1 MLNPSPPEK
10 FLPLC
15 RISNDGTIVI
25 GSGGRK
31 SCELCHLNSP
41 RGLAINQG
49 YSTLAATRPHRIF
62 TIPDLRAAADR
73 GPIRPTGAR
82 SRGSASAMGARGSR
96 SSAGTLWPFRSAAI
110 RARPSRASPPRHRP
124 GYRSAAHHGENR
136 LRREGQPDGRPERA
150 GVSAGRVPVGFA
162 GTGLD
167 QGFVLACW
175 LRNAASPA
183 SDTSTHVLSGAAPAT

>member
-1 MLNPSPPEK
+1 VAI
-10 FLPLC
+10 PL
-15 RISNDGTIVI
+15 
-25 GSGGRK
+25 SGDT
-31 SCELCHLNSP
+31 C
-41 RGLAINQG
+41 
-49 YSTLAATRPHRIF
+49 AAEQ
-62 TIPDLRAAADR
+62 
-73 GPIRPTGAR
+73 
-82 SRGSASAMGARGSR
+82 SV
-96 SSAGTLWPFRSAAI
+96 SAA
-110 RARPSRASPPRHRP
+110 PPPRIQVS
-124 GYRSAAHHGENR
+124 GAHGENR